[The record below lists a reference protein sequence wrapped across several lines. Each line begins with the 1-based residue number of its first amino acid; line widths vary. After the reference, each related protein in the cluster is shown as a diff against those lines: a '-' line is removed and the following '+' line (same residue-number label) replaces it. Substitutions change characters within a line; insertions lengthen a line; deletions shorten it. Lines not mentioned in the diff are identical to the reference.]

1 MAEKGAQ
8 VVLKDEELTKRARPH
23 QSGRETWT
31 ASALV
36 EIRRYLWVRCPGQW
50 ATYL

>member
-1 MAEKGAQ
+1 MGPQRYPEMAEKGAQ
-8 VVLKDEELTKRARPH
+8 VELKGDGGGMTKRARPH

-36 EIRRYLWVRCPGQW
+36 AFRR
-50 ATYL
+50 